1 MVTATVKWFNPT
13 KGFGFVTMSDGTPDA
28 FLHISTIEP
37 LGFRNLPQGAVVE
50 CEIGDGPRGLQ
61 VKVVSAIRN
70 AEADAQGSEAEGTVK
85 FFNTSKGF
93 GFVVPDSGGP
103 DVFVHARTLQQH
115 GVNELQQGQRVRLVM
130 AHGPKGLQAV
140 DVIPPERQDDH
151 GRNRGLSPRREALY

>member
-13 KGFGFVTMSDGTPDA
+13 KGFGFVTLSDGTPDA

-37 LGFRNLPQGAVVE
+37 LGFRNLQQGAVVV

-61 VKVVSAIRN
+61 VKTVVEVKN
-70 AEADAQGSEAEGTVK
+70 TEADVSGSEADGTVK
-85 FFNTSKGF
+85 FFNVSKGF

-115 GVNELQQGQRVRLVM
+115 GVDELQQGQRVRLVM
-130 AHGPKGLQAV
+130 AQGPKGLQAV
-140 DVIPPERQDDH
+140 DVVP
-151 GRNRGLSPRREALY
+151 L